1 MKEKSS
7 YSVPDG
13 YFCGLERRLSE
24 IPQMQAES
32 RLSGFRRMEPYLALA
47 ASFIAIFIFGT
58 VFLNKTTP
66 GEDSDYEQFL
76 YADIIPYTDPYA
88 IFGSDDSEEA
98 ITDEDLVN
106 YLINNE
112 TTLDLIGYET
122 EE

>member
-1 MKEKSS
+1 MKVKSS
-7 YSVPDG
+7 YYVPDG
-13 YFCGLERRLSE
+13 YFCGLEQRLSE
-24 IPQMQAES
+24 IPQMQTES
-32 RLSGFRRMEPYLALA
+32 RLSGFGRMEPYLALA
-47 ASFIAIFIFGT
+47 ASFIAIFILGT

-88 IFGSDDSEEA
+88 IFGSDESEET